1 MLDALIIFSFVLTG
15 AGIGFFSVDFL
26 PDSALQQVTNIEG
39 LESVTGGFGALIGIG
54 VGLVVQTSYRRLE
67 SQIKNMA
74 PDLILAR
81 AVGLVI
87 GLLIANLMLAPLF
100 LLPIP
105 DKFGFVKP
113 VTAVMGSLLFAV
125 SGISLAETNGRA
137 LFRLINPNSYETML
151 INEGTLK
158 PSKSKVLDTSCIIDG
173 RIEELLATGFIE
185 GQLVI
190 PQFILQ
196 ELQRV
201 ADSAS
206 DQKRAR
212 GRRGL
217 DILNRIR
224 EEYPERVLIDPAD
237 YDDIS
242 EVDAKLVKLAQEMNA
257 GLITTDYNLN
267 KVASV
272 QQVSVLNINDLAKA
286 IRPTYLPG
294 DDIEI
299 KVLKEGKEPSQGIGY
314 LNDGTMVVVEEGNEF
329 IGDDLLVVVTG
340 ALQTSAGRMI
350 FARPNRSALASSSS
364 SSS

>member
-1 MLDALIIFSFVLTG
+1 MLDALIIFSFILTG
-15 AGIGFFSVDFL
+15 AGVGYFSVDFL
-26 PDSALQQVTNIEG
+26 PDYALQQVTSIEG
-39 LESVTGGFGALIGIG
+39 LEAVTGGFGALVG
-54 VGLVVQTSYRRLE
+54 VGAGLVVQTSYRRLE
-67 SQIKNMA
+67 RQIKSMA

-81 AVGLVI
+81 AIGLVI

-105 DKFGFVKP
+105 EKFGFIKP

-125 SGISLAETNGRA
+125 SGMSLAETNGRA

-173 RIEELLATGFIE
+173 RIEDLLDTGFVE

-190 PQFILQ
+190 PQFVLQ

-224 EEYPERVLIDPAD
+224 ETYPDRVVIDPAD
-237 YDDIS
+237 YNDIS

-299 KVLKEGKEPSQGIGY
+299 KVLKEGKEPSQGVGY

-329 IGDDLLVVVTG
+329 IGDDLVVIVTG

-350 FARPNRSALASSSS
+350 FARPNRSAMASSS
-364 SSS
+364 

>member
-1 MLDALIIFSFVLTG
+1 MLDALIIFSFILTG

-54 VGLVVQTSYRRLE
+54 VGLVVQTSYRRVE

-74 PDLILAR
+74 PDLLLAR
-81 AVGLVI
+81 AAGLVI

-105 DKFGFVKP
+105 EKFGFVKP
-113 VTAVMGSLLFAV
+113 VTAVMGSLLFAM
-125 SGISLAETNGRA
+125 SGVSLAETNGRA

-224 EEYPERVLIDPAD
+224 EVYPDRVVIDPAD

-329 IGDDLLVVVTG
+329 IGDDLVVVVTG

-350 FARPNRSALASSSS
+350 FARPNRSALASS
-364 SSS
+364 

>member
-15 AGIGFFSVDFL
+15 AGIGYFSVDFL
-26 PDSALQQVTNIEG
+26 PDYALQQVTNIEG
-39 LESVTGGFGALIGIG
+39 LEAVTGGFGALVGVG

-81 AVGLVI
+81 AIGLVI

-105 DKFGFVKP
+105 EKFGFIKP

-125 SGISLAETNGRA
+125 SGINLAETNGRA

-173 RIEELLATGFIE
+173 RIEDLLATGFIE

-190 PQFILQ
+190 PQFVLQ

-224 EEYPERVLIDPAD
+224 ENYPDRVLIDPAD
-237 YDDIS
+237 YGDIN

-272 QQVSVLNINDLAKA
+272 QQVGVLNINDLAKA

-299 KVLKEGKEPSQGIGY
+299 KVLKEGKEPSQGVGY

-329 IGDDLLVVVTG
+329 IGDDLVVVVTG

-350 FARPNRSALASSSS
+350 FARPNRSAMASS
-364 SSS
+364 

>member
-15 AGIGFFSVDFL
+15 AGVGFFSVDFL
-26 PDSALQQVTNIEG
+26 PDYALQQVTNIKG
-39 LESVTGGFGALIGIG
+39 LEAVTGGFGALVGVG

-67 SQIKNMA
+67 RQIKSMA

-81 AVGLVI
+81 AIGLVI

-105 DKFGFVKP
+105 EKFGFVKP

-125 SGISLAETNGRA
+125 SGMSLAETNGRA

-173 RIEELLATGFIE
+173 RIEDLLATGFIE

-190 PQFILQ
+190 PQFVLQ

-201 ADSAS
+201 ADSSS
-206 DQKRAR
+206 DQKRSR

-224 EEYPERVLIDPAD
+224 ETYPDRVVIDPAD
-237 YDDIS
+237 YSDIN

-272 QQVSVLNINDLAKA
+272 QQVGVLNINDLAKA

-299 KVLKEGKEPSQGIGY
+299 KVLKEGKEPSQGVGY

-329 IGDDLLVVVTG
+329 IGDDLVVVVTG

-350 FARPNRSALASSSS
+350 FARPNRSAMASSS
-364 SSS
+364 

>member
-1 MLDALIIFSFVLTG
+1 MLDALIIFSFILTG

-26 PDSALQQVTNIEG
+26 PDAALKQVTNIEG

-54 VGLVVQTSYRRLE
+54 VGLVVQTSYRRVE

-74 PDLILAR
+74 PDLLLAR
-81 AVGLVI
+81 AAGLVI

-105 DKFGFVKP
+105 AEFGFVKP

-125 SGISLAETNGRA
+125 SGVSLAETNGRA

-158 PSKSKVLDTSCIIDG
+158 PSKSKVLDTSC
-173 RIEELLATGFIE
+173 FIE

-224 EEYPERVLIDPAD
+224 EEYPDRVVIDPAD

-329 IGDDLLVVVTG
+329 IGDDLVVVVTG

-350 FARPNRSALASSSS
+350 FARPNRSALASS
-364 SSS
+364 

>member
-1 MLDALIIFSFVLTG
+1 MLDALIVLSFVLTG

-26 PDSALQQVTNIEG
+26 PDSTLQQVTNIEG
-39 LESVTGGFGALIGIG
+39 LEFVVAGFGGLIGIG
-54 VGLVVQTSYRRLE
+54 MGLVVQTSYRRLVN
-67 SQIKNMA
+67 QIKDMP
-74 PDLILAR
+74 PDLLLAR

-105 DKFGFVKP
+105 ESFGFVKP

-137 LFRLINPNSYETML
+137 LIRLINPNSYQTIL
-151 INEGTLK
+151 INEGIVK
-158 PSKSKVLDTSCIIDG
+158 PAKSKVLDTSCIIDG
-173 RIEELLATGFIE
+173 RIEDLLKTGFIE
-185 GQLVI
+185 GQLVL
-190 PQFILQ
+190 PQFVLE

-201 ADSAS
+201 ADSSS

-217 DILNRIR
+217 DIIGRIR
-224 EEYPERVLIDPAD
+224 DRYPDRVTVDPAD
-237 YDDIS
+237 YDDIGP
-242 EVDAKLVKLAQEMNA
+242 VDSKLVKLAQEMDAQLLTN
-257 GLITTDYNLN
+257 DYNLN

-272 QQVSVLNINDLAKA
+272 QQVEVLNINDLATA

-299 KVLKEGKEPSQGIGY
+299 KVLKEGKEPSQGVGY
-314 LNDGTMVVVEEGNEF
+314 LNDGTMVVVEEGNKY
-329 IGDDLLVVVTG
+329 IGDDLVVVVTG

-350 FARPNRSALASSSS
+350 FARPNRTAMASS
-364 SSS
+364 